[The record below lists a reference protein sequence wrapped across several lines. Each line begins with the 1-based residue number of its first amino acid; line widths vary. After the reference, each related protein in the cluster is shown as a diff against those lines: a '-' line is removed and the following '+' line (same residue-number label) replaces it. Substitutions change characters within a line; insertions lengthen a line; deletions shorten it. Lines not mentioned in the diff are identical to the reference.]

1 MQVNMSLRLYL
12 EVNNMTGKEI
22 NSLIK
27 AQARVKK
34 IKENEWYN
42 LRPILG
48 FANWAIFYILLGGRE
63 VGKSYSVTNFFV
75 DQFVN
80 RGIPFTWLRLTE
92 TAARKLLQNNA
103 EKLVDPD
110 LRRKYNLDLVTSG
123 NNVYQVTKR
132 SEPDKNGKTKIIS
145 KKLMARVYAISTFY
159 NDKGSIFDKDFLK
172 DLSMRYNIAVDEFER
187 EKGEKNTFDILYS
200 LVNQLENLV
209 RSTKERIKIFFLGN
223 TLEEASDILCAFQFI
238 PEEFGTFKLK
248 SKRAVIQNIEPTEAY
263 KERRKGTIAD
273 ILLPTASTFTNKINT
288 DNALINKTKLEHPNY
303 IIKFT
308 KDKAHWYTVWNENII
323 CPYNGEKKSVL
334 AMRPYLDEV
343 FNTEIQKRIITLF
356 DTRSFSFRNLIT
368 FKKFQSD
375 LELLKP
381 RK

>member
-1 MQVNMSLRLYL
+1 MTEKDVN
-12 EVNNMTGKEI
+12 K
-22 NSLIK
+22 LIK
-27 AQARVKK
+27 AQAEKRV
-34 IKENEWYN
+34 IQENEWYN

-48 FANWAIFYILLGGRE
+48 NANWAIFYILLGGRE
-63 VGKSYSVTNFFV
+63 AGKSYSVTNFFV

-80 RGIPFTWLRLTE
+80 KGIPFTWLRLTE
-92 TAARKLLQNNA
+92 TAMRKLLQNNA

-123 NNVYQVTKR
+123 NNVYQVTQR
-132 SEPDKNGKTKIIS
+132 SEPDKNGKTKIIK

-159 NDKGSIFDKDFLK
+159 NDKGSIFDKDFLN
-172 DLSMRYNIAVDEFER
+172 DLSMRYNIAIDEFER
-187 EKGEKNTFDILYS
+187 EKSEKNTFDILYC

-209 RSTKERIKIFFLGN
+209 RSTKDRTKIFFLGN

-263 KERRKGTIAD
+263 KKRRKGTIAD
-273 ILLPTASTFTNKINT
+273 ILLPTASTFTNKIDT
-288 DNALINKTKLEHPNY
+288 DNSLIDKSQLKAPSY
-303 IIKFT
+303 VIKFS
-308 KDKAHWYTVWNENII
+308 KDPKHWYTIWNNNII
-323 CPYNGEKKSVL
+323 AKYNGEKKPVI
-334 AMRPYLDEV
+334 AMRPYIDEQ
-343 FNTEIQKRIITLF
+343 FNVDLQKNIITLF
-356 DTRSFSFRNLIT
+356 DSRSFSFRNLIT
-368 FKKFQSD
+368 FKQFQSD